1 MNTLF
6 KVLSFMDR
14 PWFRF
19 VFGCLLLGTLFVPAS
34 NGTLRFLLWL
44 LEDVFKHDF
53 NDDYLALVYVTGALT
68 LCWLSQVVAFAGGFY
83 HKALVDF
90 GSMLLLRIQLRK

>member
-14 PWFRF
+14 TWFRF
-19 VFGCLLLGTLFVPAS
+19 MFGCLLMGTLFVPAS
-34 NGTLRFLLWL
+34 NVTLRFLLLL
-44 LEDVFKHDF
+44 LEDVLNRDF
-53 NDDYLALVYVTGALT
+53 NGNYITLVYVTGALT

-83 HKALVDF
+83 HKALLDI
-90 GSMLLLRIQLRK
+90 GSRLWVRIKAK

>member
-6 KVLSFMDR
+6 KALSFMDR

-19 VFGCLLLGTLFVPAS
+19 LFGCMLMGSLFVPAS

-44 LEDVFKHDF
+44 LEGVLNLDF
-53 NDDYLALVYVTGALT
+53 NGNYIALVYVTGALT

-83 HKALVDF
+83 HKALLDI
-90 GSMLLLRIQLRK
+90 GSRVWVRIKAK